1 MISSR
6 PLPLIDFPAR
16 FLADLVR
23 SRSLIVDLA
32 IRDFKSRYLGSNL
45 GLAWAFI
52 HPTCT
57 VLILWFVFEQG
68 FRSQPVANV
77 PFVLWMLTGMVPWFF
92 FSEALGSATGSVM
105 EHAYLVRKVRFR
117 VSVLPL
123 VKLISAGFVHLFF
136 VGMTFALF
144 TAYGLT
150 PGAHSLQ
157 ILYYSGACAALLLGL
172 SYATSSLVLFF
183 KDLQQIVAMVLQFG
197 FWLTPIFWT
206 VDMLPER
213 YRLVIRL
220 NPMQYIVQGYRESF
234 IDHVWF
240 WEHPWQTAWFWGF
253 TAICFATGAFI
264 FRRLR
269 PHFADVL

>member
-6 PLPLIDFPAR
+6 PLPLIDFPVR
-16 FLADLVR
+16 FLADLAR

-52 HPTCT
+52 HPACT

-68 FRSQPVANV
+68 FRSQPVSNV

-117 VSVLPL
+117 VGVLPL
-123 VKLISAGFVHLFF
+123 VKLISASFVHFF
-136 VGMTFALF
+136 FIGVTFLLF

-150 PGAHSLQ
+150 
-157 ILYYSGACAALLLGL
+157 
-172 SYATSSLVLFF
+172 
-183 KDLQQIVAMVLQFG
+183 
-197 FWLTPIFWT
+197 
-206 VDMLPER
+206 
-213 YRLVIRL
+213 
-220 NPMQYIVQGYRESF
+220 
-234 IDHVWF
+234 
-240 WEHPWQTAWFWGF
+240 
-253 TAICFATGAFI
+253 TG
-264 FRRLR
+264 
-269 PHFADVL
+269 

>member
-1 MISSR
+1 VISSR
-6 PLPLIDFPAR
+6 PLPLIDFPVR
-16 FLADLVR
+16 FLSDLVR
-23 SRSLIVDLA
+23 SRSLIADLA
-32 IRDFKSRYLGSNL
+32 VRDFTSRYLGSTL

-68 FRSQPVANV
+68 FKSKPVANV

-92 FSEALGSATGSVM
+92 FSEALGAATGSVM

-123 VKLISAGFVHLFF
+123 VKLISASFVHLFF
-136 VGMTFALF
+136 IGMTFLLF

-150 PGAHSLQ
+150 PTLHSLQ
-157 ILYYSGACAALLLGL
+157 VVYYTGACAVLLLGL

-183 KDLQQIVAMVLQFG
+183 KDLQQIVQMALQFG

-240 WEHPWQTAWFWGF
+240 WEHPWQTAWFWGV
-253 TAICFATGAFI
+253 TAACFACGAFL